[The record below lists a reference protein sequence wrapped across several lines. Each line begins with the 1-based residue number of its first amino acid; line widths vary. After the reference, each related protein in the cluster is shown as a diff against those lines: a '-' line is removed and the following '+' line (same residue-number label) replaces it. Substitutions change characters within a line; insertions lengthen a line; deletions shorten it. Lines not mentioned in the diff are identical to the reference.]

1 MSGLYVKLDA
11 EYACDPR
18 LLEAGPLAE
27 LLYIRGLCFCKRTMV
42 DGIITD
48 RQLNVI
54 ALGIPKAKEH
64 AAALV
69 ECGAWL
75 RSDTGWIVSSW
86 LKHNKSVAEI
96 VLDKEA
102 RRAASA
108 LANHTQYHVGAGK
121 KPSAKCE
128 LCRSFD
134 GSDLEDYQR

>member
-54 ALGIPKAKEH
+54 ALGIPKPAGL

-69 ECGAWL
+69 DCGAWL
-75 RSDTGWIVSSW
+75 RTDTGWIIAAW
-86 LKHNKSVAEI
+86 LKRNKSAEQI
-96 VLDKEA
+96 TAEKEA
-102 RRAASA
+102 KRRASV
-108 LANHTQYHVGAGK
+108 LANHTQHHVGK
-121 KPSAKCE
+121 KPSPTCE

-134 GSDLEDYQR
+134 GSALEDYER